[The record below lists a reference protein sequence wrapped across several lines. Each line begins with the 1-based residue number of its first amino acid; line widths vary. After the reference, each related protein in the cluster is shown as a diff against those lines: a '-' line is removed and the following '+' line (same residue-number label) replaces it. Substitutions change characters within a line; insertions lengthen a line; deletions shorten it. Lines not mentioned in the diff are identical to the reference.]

1 MEVVGKDPEF
11 VDELKTKVTSR
22 SGAKSGRTKSSKGNQ
37 EIKVEDVDT
46 SENDLENVPGAVK
59 SISRDKQAEI
69 KILNEKRENAG
80 KKNGVRKVQR
90 VKLRP
95 KVTHAHNE
103 DKDKKTTPEIE
114 LYEVYF
120 DKNGENALNTKTK
133 TNIQKIKFKRRSPS
147 LGSN

>member
-1 MEVVGKDPEF
+1 VEVVGKDPEF

-22 SGAKSGRTKSSKGNQ
+22 SGAKSGRIRPSKGNQ
-37 EIKVEDVDT
+37 EIKVEDLDT

-59 SISRDKQAEI
+59 SISRDKEPEI

-80 KKNGVRKVQR
+80 KKNGVRR

-147 LGSN
+147 IGSN